1 MEEDKNKEQLTA
13 EPCSVSSEVDFE
25 VKLGDFVSRASVQ
38 VHIDSED
45 NVTLGIPEDFK
56 LEDNTLTAV
65 SLQTSA
71 KVKVLPDI
79 LSTRFGSDNRLF
91 YSACSIFVNV
101 EFIKNGD
108 VFNCSH
114 CSYNVNRNETTSK
127 EELAEMLLQHLPQH
141 QDYLP
146 CLRFSC
152 KKCSPPLVAPLNA
165 LINHFEKIHP
175 QLFATNEKELEP
187 PKTSEK
193 TEYTCP
199 ICSMICFNNK
209 SLMRHM
215 NDYHSSDSN
224 NTTQKLPDLDE
235 MQNGIEVS
243 GHGKSIYQNL
253 LYSVVEVTSCSV
265 NTCTFI

>member
-25 VKLGDFVSRASVQ
+25 VKLGDVVSRASVQ

-127 EELAEMLLQHLPQH
+127 EELAEIAAATSSSTSRLFTLFEIFLQEMFTT
-141 QDYLP
+141 
-146 CLRFSC
+146 FSC
-152 KKCSPPLVAPLNA
+152 
-165 LINHFEKIHP
+165 
-175 QLFATNEKELEP
+175 AT
-187 PKTSEK
+187 
-193 TEYTCP
+193 
-199 ICSMICFNNK
+199 
-209 SLMRHM
+209 
-215 NDYHSSDSN
+215 
-224 NTTQKLPDLDE
+224 
-235 MQNGIEVS
+235 
-243 GHGKSIYQNL
+243 
-253 LYSVVEVTSCSV
+253 
-265 NTCTFI
+265 